1 MENKQING
9 IQEMIKKK
17 KSDAIDPRMG
27 NKDRLF
33 FRSVTGTEKSLPHL
47 FFNEGSW

>member
-1 MENKQING
+1 
-9 IQEMIKKK
+9 
-17 KSDAIDPRMG
+17 MG

-47 FFNEGSW
+47 FFMREVGDGYRIVGLEMSPKVNGR